1 MDGRKWS
8 ELTVFTLGEFITI
21 ALFFFLSRGPL
32 VFYLYIGLSPLI
44 FVLLCLYLSDV
55 RSAIRKMLMS
65 RDLVIFVSVFF
76 IWLYLYSIS
85 RNGPLFVVE
94 TAYFPAFLEEFN
106 FRFIMVVFLK
116 RYIGE
121 GKAVV
126 LQSLLYSVAYS
137 NYLVFSP
144 TGYPGF
150 YLELFIIDNI
160 AMACIYGAI
169 YYLRKNIYIDISIP
183 LKREETRPSDKG
195 SCEWRYR
202 YICSSSNSRWPH
214 IYRPLLY
221 YL

>member
-94 TAYFPAFLEEFN
+94 TAYFPAFLEE
-106 FRFIMVVFLK
+106 
-116 RYIGE
+116 
-121 GKAVV
+121 
-126 LQSLLYSVAYS
+126 
-137 NYLVFSP
+137 P
-144 TGYPGF
+144 
-150 YLELFIIDNI
+150 
-160 AMACIYGAI
+160 
-169 YYLRKNIYIDISIP
+169 
-183 LKREETRPSDKG
+183 
-195 SCEWRYR
+195 
-202 YICSSSNSRWPH
+202 NSRSSLHCGIPVMH
-214 IYRPLLY
+214 RI
-221 YL
+221 